1 MSPANTF
8 VDVLVVG
15 AGPAGLMCAY
25 SLAKAGVDVRVIDQ
39 RPSKVAAGQADGI
52 QPRTIEV
59 LQSHGLADRLLAEGN
74 QMHMTA
80 FYNPSPDGGI
90 TFVDL
95 VPDISILDARY
106 PFEVTLHQGAIE
118 AIFLDAMRPLGV
130 EVERPAVPMK
140 LQISTDEAELT
151 DPGAYP
157 VQVTIQHLDAERGSE
172 PEVVRAKFVVGCD
185 GTEHSSLPRI
195 TMDGEQTEYIWGV
208 IDMVPDTDF
217 PDIRHKAA
225 VHSNQ
230 GSCMVIPREGD
241 KVRLY
246 IQLEGSDVIDE
257 DTGRVNKSKTGPREL
272 LDVAR
277 KSFRPF
283 TFKDPEVFDW
293 WTIYIIGQRV
303 ASRFSVHERVFI
315 AGDAC
320 HTHSPK
326 AGQGMNASI
335 NDAHNLAWKLA
346 YVLRSWAGLDLLRT
360 YESERRTYAQDLIN
374 FDKKFAK
381 LFSDKPRSPTN
392 TNGVSHEEFSTAFK
406 TCSGFTSGI
415 GIHYAESVLVNAT
428 HQDCA
433 VHLTVGMR
441 VPHLVIL
448 RAADSRPF
456 HIHDVLPSDT
466 RFKVLVFTGDT
477 RDPRQLDLLH
487 DFAKELECMISGKE
501 NAFDVLSI
509 RATTKKAVRHND
521 IPLILRS
528 HWSKAFIDDV
538 DTTGTQGGRAYKTF
552 GVSAHGAVV
561 VVRPDGYV
569 GTVAPLDKADDLKRY
584 FSAFMNL

>member
-1 MSPANTF
+1 MSPATSS
-8 VDVLVVG
+8 VDVLIIG
-15 AGPAGLMCAY
+15 AGPAGLMCAF
-25 SLAKAGVDVRVIDQ
+25 SLAKAGVNVRVIDQ

-90 TFVDL
+90 MCVDL

-130 EVERPAVPMK
+130 EIERPAVPMK
-140 LQISTDEAELT
+140 LQISTDDAELT
-151 DPGAYP
+151 DPTAYP
-157 VQVTIQHLDAERGSE
+157 IQVTIQHLDAKQGSE
-172 PEVVRAKFVVGCD
+172 PEVVRAKFIVGCD
-185 GTEHSSLPRI
+185 GAHSWVRKTLGI
-195 TMDGEQTEYIWGV
+195 TMDGEQTQYIWGV

-246 IQLEGSDVIDE
+246 IQLAGSDVIDQ

-335 NDAHNLAWKLA
+335 NDAHNLAWKLT
-346 YVLRSWAGLDLLRT
+346 YVLRGWAGLDLLRT

-392 TNGVSHEEFSTAFK
+392 ATAAFK

-433 VHLTVGMR
+433 AHLTVGMR
-441 VPHLVIL
+441 VPPSVIL

-456 HIHDVLPSDT
+456 HIHDVLPRIRAS
-466 RFKVLVFTGDT
+466 RCLCSPAIRET
-477 RDPRQLDLLH
+477 RDNGLGVK
-487 DFAKELECMISGKE
+487 FAKELEYVISGKD
-501 NAFDVLSI
+501 NMFDVLSI
-509 RATTKKAVRHND
+509 RATTKRQSF
-521 IPLILRS
+521 LRVG
-528 HWSKAFIDDV
+528 FIDDV
-538 DTTGTQGGRAYKTF
+538 DTTGTQGGHAYKTF
-552 GVSAHGAVV
+552 GVPAYGAVV
-561 VVRPDGYV
+561 VVRPDGYI
-569 GTVAPLDKADDLKRY
+569 GMVAPLEKADDLTSY
-584 FSAFMNL
+584 FSAFMSL